1 MSSETKKGLRA
12 MISKNSK
19 GSSNE
24 QEISFNITPDEDE
37 VKKNNNT
44 SSDSEIENNTL
55 SSVYYSSNSLF
66 FKCIS

>member
-1 MSSETKKGLRA
+1 MSSETKKGIRA

-19 GSSNE
+19 VSSNK

-37 VKKNNNT
+37 VKKNYNT
-44 SSDSEIENNTL
+44 SSDSEIDYNTL
-55 SSVYYSSNSLF
+55 SSVYSSNNSLF